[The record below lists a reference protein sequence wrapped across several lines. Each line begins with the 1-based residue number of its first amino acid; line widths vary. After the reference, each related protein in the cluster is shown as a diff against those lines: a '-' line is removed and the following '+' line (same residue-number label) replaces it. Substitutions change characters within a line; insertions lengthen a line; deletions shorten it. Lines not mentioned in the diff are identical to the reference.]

1 MTTKEEMIAKMVEE
15 INENIEDIQSND
27 IIFPTEFKYIQE
39 AYDRLIIPSG
49 RKHSGLLRQYDE
61 AVAFLTSKYGKCEYT
76 FEEYVSELNGLIKH
90 ISEYLRG

>member
-27 IIFPTEFKYIQE
+27 IIFPTEFKYLQE

-61 AVAFLTSKYGKCEYT
+61 TVAFLTSKYGKCEYT

>member
-1 MTTKEEMIAKMVEE
+1 MTTKEEQIVNLVEE
-15 INENIEDIQSND
+15 INDNIEELQEND
-27 IIFPTEFKYIQE
+27 VIFPTEFKYLQE

-61 AVAFLTSKYGKCEYT
+61 AVTFLKSKYGKCEYT

-90 ISEYLRG
+90 ISEYLRR

>member
-27 IIFPTEFKYIQE
+27 IIFPTEFKYLQE

-61 AVAFLTSKYGKCEYT
+61 SVAFLKSKYGNCEYT

-90 ISEYLRG
+90 ISEYLRR